1 MILQGVQNMYEIDT
15 SMAVIEKA
23 TELTG
28 VALRRRPR
36 LGRLPARGHRPH
48 AHRP

>member
-15 SMAVIEKA
+15 SMAVIKKA

-28 VALRRRPR
+28 VAYGDAQASDVSCAWSPTTCA
-36 LGRLPARGHRPH
+36 PP
-48 AHRP
+48 

>member
-15 SMAVIEKA
+15 SMAVIDKA

-28 VALRRRPR
+28 VELRRRPR
-36 LGRLPARGHRPH
+36 LRRLPARGHRPH